1 MKPLTQPSPPSAS
14 SKGKG
19 VAVLGSR
26 SAEGQ
31 RPLVKGTAQ
40 VTIECPK
47 RRNRHS
53 LPALPLDHSRNV
65 SASSDDTLVSSQ
77 NGSSSSS
84 PIASNF
90 SQALQY
96 TAEKMMREKQA
107 DKMYWLEEECEALRT
122 NLAHQT
128 ERAKELETNFKI
140 CQKDRQY
147 NLDTALRLYGK
158 AEKMVLVE
166 TRNMLDQIGQL
177 KVEVQE
183 RDSLIWSRD
192 QLIDALR
199 LELDRYASLEHWVLL
214 WQNFQALQQKYGQMP
229 QDLYYLE
236 RKYEDLEDEHID
248 VSNKLRKLEGDYIEL
263 KIQRDQISD
272 ERDQLEDEAE
282 SSKQSSTE
290 MAARLWALEV
300 KCEENF
306 DQKVKYEKKAKARE
320 QLLTDVAARMFKR
333 VISMAGVLENMDVDP
348 MDEEQITLCQL
359 ARKHLGIDAAE
370 IDSSFEKTGT
380 SGDNGVGQGGD
391 ASGVREPHAGD
402 VTSPFSM
409 SKTNKHQP
417 KAAVTG
423 TKVSSLFASIGGKGV
438 SESPDTFHARRR
450 CELAAAEEKLLGP
463 LGLGFED
470 GSPTL
475 KTRPVFETA
484 KSPKKSKFMGLF
496 PKSTD
501 TPSEGLRSHSTVSAN
516 DIDQVTPARTGGT
529 GGIARD
535 ERKVAGDDLEGFTE
549 VFRGPKAQPID
560 LLSPPAALKSEPSPG
575 FTIFNSV
582 PTTPSGKG
590 SPIPQNLG
598 ARDEARKEKA
608 HTTPSL
614 SKAAFHAAETKDF
627 DFGGS
632 SRGAPFIGSDYKSL
646 STQPNHR
653 TTEHET
659 PEQVCSPPITTTN
672 PPKAKKAKHSSQ
684 KQPQEPKNDGPNR
697 KQRRAALQA
706 RKEGEKKAQLAQEKA
721 RKLKAKGK
729 KGGVGKAKGV

>member
-1 MKPLTQPSPPSAS
+1 M
-14 SKGKG
+14 
-19 VAVLGSR
+19 AVPDSR

-31 RPLVKGTAQ
+31 RPLVNGTAQ
-40 VTIECPK
+40 VAIECPK

-77 NGSSSSS
+77 NGSSSAS
-84 PIASNF
+84 PIVSNF
-90 SQALQY
+90 GQALQY
-96 TAEKMMREKQA
+96 TAEKILREKQA
-107 DKMYWLEEECEALRT
+107 DKMYWLEEECEALRA

-128 ERAKELETNFKI
+128 ERAKELETNFKL
-140 CQKDRQY
+140 CQKDREY

-158 AEKMVLVE
+158 AGKMVLVE

-183 RDSLIWSRD
+183 RDSHIWSLD

-199 LELDRYASLEHWVLL
+199 LELDRYASREHWVLL

-236 RKYEDLEDEHID
+236 RKYEDLEDEHIN
-248 VSNKLRKLEGDYIEL
+248 VSNKLRNLEGDYVEL

-290 MAARLWALEV
+290 MSARLWALEV
-300 KCEENF
+300 KCEQNL
-306 DQKVKYEKKAKARE
+306 DQKVKYEKKARARE

-333 VISMAGVLENMDVDP
+333 VRFMAGVLEHKDVDP
-348 MDEEQITLCQL
+348 MDEEQTALYQL
-359 ARKHLGIDAAE
+359 ARKHLGIDVTE
-370 IDSSFEKTGT
+370 IDSSFEKPGAN
-380 SGDNGVGQGGD
+380 GDNGVEEGGD
-391 ASGVREPHAGD
+391 ASGVREAHLGD
-402 VTSPFSM
+402 LTSSIST

-417 KAAVTG
+417 KFAVTG
-423 TKVSSLFASIGGKGV
+423 ANVSSLFASIGGKGV

-475 KTRPVFETA
+475 KTKPVFETA
-484 KSPKKSKFMGLF
+484 KSPKKSKFMGFF

-501 TPSEGLRSHSTVSAN
+501 TPSEGLGSYSTVSAN

-529 GGIARD
+529 RGIARG
-535 ERKVAGDDLEGFTE
+535 EWKVAGDDLQEFTE

-560 LLSPPAALKSEPSPG
+560 LLSPPAAFKPEPSAG

-582 PTTPSGKG
+582 LTTSSGKG
-590 SPIPQNLG
+590 SPISQNLG
-598 ARDEARKEKA
+598 ARDEAANKGA
-608 HTTPSL
+608 HTTPSF
-614 SKAAFHAAETKDF
+614 SKDAFRAAETKDF
-627 DFGGS
+627 NFGES
-632 SRGAPFIGSDYKSL
+632 SRGAPFIGSDNKSL
-646 STQPNHR
+646 STQLNHR
-653 TTEHET
+653 STEHET
-659 PEQVCSPPITTTN
+659 PEQENSASTPSTTTIK
-672 PPKAKKAKHSSQ
+672 PPKAKKAKDPSQ
-684 KQPQEPKNDGPNR
+684 KLPQEPKNDGPNR
-697 KQRRAALQA
+697 KQRRAAVQA
-706 RKEGEKKAQLAQEKA
+706 RKEEEKKEKLAREKA
-721 RKLKAKGK
+721 MKLKAKGK
-729 KGGVGKAKGV
+729 KGGVGKAKDVVGS